1 MKTIH
6 LPEPAVTGG
15 MPLMEALSRRRTART
30 FSGEPLDLQTL
41 SNLLW
46 SAWGYNR
53 ERKRTAPS
61 SHNRQEIELYLAFPD
76 GVYLWNAV
84 QNVLIQVLSSD
95 LRKAAGM
102 QEFVGTAPVEIIFVA
117 ETSRITG
124 KDERGI
130 VETIFAD
137 TGLISENIY
146 LYCASAGLI
155 TVLRAMVDRAAL
167 SSAMGLRDDQM
178 ITLVQTVGK
187 EDLTKKVENQ
197 NSLKV

>member
-1 MKTIH
+1 MD
-6 LPEPAVTGG
+6 
-15 MPLMEALSRRRTART
+15 ALSQRRSARS

-46 SAWGYNR
+46 AAWGYNR

-61 SHNRQEIELYLAFPD
+61 SHNRQEIELYLAMQD

-84 QNVLIQVLSSD
+84 QNVLLQVLPVD
-95 LRKAAGM
+95 MRKVSGM

-130 VETIFAD
+130 IETIFAD
-137 TGLISENIY
+137 TGLISQNIY
-146 LYCASAGLI
+146 LYCTSAGLI
-155 TVLRAMVDRAAL
+155 TVLRAMVDRASLA
-167 SSAMGLRDDQM
+167 SAMGLREDQM
-178 ITLVQTVGK
+178 ITLVQTVGR
-187 EDLTKKVENQ
+187 EAVQTV
-197 NSLKV
+197 